1 MRLKKLLLAGFKSF
15 VEPTTITLPSDLV
28 GIVGPNGCGKS
39 NVIDAVRWVMGE
51 TSARNLRGDSML
63 DVIFNGTDNRKPV
76 GKASVELVFDNS
88 DDNHAP
94 EGYGQFSEISVK
106 RTLSRDGNS
115 EYLLNRTRCRRRD
128 ITDIFRGTG
137 LGHRSY
143 SIIEQGMV
151 SRIVE
156 AKPEDLRAFVEE
168 AAGISKYKD
177 RRRETETRIRHTR
190 ENLSRVNDI
199 RSELETQ
206 LRRLQRQSQAARRY
220 QKLKDE
226 EHTVNGELLALRHI
240 EMTRVIKGERQQTTV
255 AEVYADSKLA
265 DQRELE
271 RTIEEIRAKQLSS
284 QEKLSAIQGD
294 VYAVGADIASVEQ
307 RIEHARQ
314 TEQQQRSE
322 LQRLEGSIDE
332 LLSERAVEL
341 ERKEVLELQI
351 AVSRESRSLTVES
364 VTMSEEELSLN
375 EDGLEEWQFRWQAFT
390 QRAAEPVR
398 AQEVQRERI
407 SQIENVDGR
416 AQERLARLD
425 EEYQS
430 LLDDEESLDLERLR
444 VAVDRSSVAVDS
456 EQATLTETLERIA
469 AKRAEGEQQRV
480 YLDAARQR
488 LHTES
493 TRLESL
499 QELQAAALGDEDDHY
514 REWLERRGLTHAP
527 RLAGEIHVAPG
538 WERAADAVLGDR
550 LVGLGI
556 GNLQT
561 VINDEASLPD
571 TRNVFLIEAG
581 RGNDGGAAASADTL
595 LSKLSCERY
604 DLGSLLNGVYVA
616 DSLGDAMKRRPNLAI
631 GECVVTRDGSV
642 VGTNWLQSAR
652 APGAQTGML
661 AREEEIHEL
670 VNLVELTGKEVEQLQ
685 QQQANRVHE
694 IGRLEESQQFLREEV
709 AKRQQEQSELRQ
721 QFAEKETQGIQI
733 DKRRVQ
739 LQADIDG
746 IGQELLDAEGQLLEA
761 NRHFALAEDETGMLE
776 MERSELVEER
786 RRLTEAVS
794 MTRQR
799 VQHQRNEL
807 HTFELE
813 LQRAE
818 ASRDAL
824 NASVGRLMIQIES
837 NQRRKSELAETLD
850 HEEEPITE
858 LNQQLQKLLQR
869 RQETEQRLSSARS
882 GYSELE
888 VEFRDQYTRLSEYEQ
903 DVAAARD
910 SLEEQRMRM
919 QELSVRSET
928 LLEQI
933 TAGGYELDALVREIP
948 KGAEEDTWQ
957 GKSVQLADKISK
969 IGPVNLVAIEEFE
982 EQSER
987 KEYLDRQYD
996 DLSEA
1001 LSTLENVIRKI
1012 DRETKQRFKDTF
1024 ESLNAGFQEFFPKL
1038 FGGGSATLQLTD
1050 DDLLLAGVTVMARPP
1065 GKRNSTIHLL
1075 SGGEKALTAVALL
1088 FSLFRLNPSPLC
1100 ILDEVDAPLDDTN
1113 VERYCATLRTLS
1125 DRTQLVVVTHNKIT
1139 MEAADVLLGVT
1150 MGEPGVSA
1158 IVSVDVDHAVEMAA
1172 N

>member
-1 MRLKKLLLAGFKSF
+1 
-15 VEPTTITLPSDLV
+15 
-28 GIVGPNGCGKS
+28 
-39 NVIDAVRWVMGE
+39 
-51 TSARNLRGDSML
+51 
-63 DVIFNGTDNRKPV
+63 
-76 GKASVELVFDNS
+76 
-88 DDNHAP
+88 
-94 EGYGQFSEISVK
+94 
-106 RTLSRDGNS
+106 
-115 EYLLNRTRCRRRD
+115 
-128 ITDIFRGTG
+128 
-137 LGHRSY
+137 
-143 SIIEQGMV
+143 
-151 SRIVE
+151 
-156 AKPEDLRAFVEE
+156 
-168 AAGISKYKD
+168 
-177 RRRETETRIRHTR
+177 
-190 ENLSRVNDI
+190 
-199 RSELETQ
+199 
-206 LRRLQRQSQAARRY
+206 
-220 QKLKDE
+220 
-226 EHTVNGELLALRHI
+226 
-240 EMTRVIKGERQQTTV
+240 
-255 AEVYADSKLA
+255 
-265 DQRELE
+265 
-271 RTIEEIRAKQLSS
+271 
-284 QEKLSAIQGD
+284 
-294 VYAVGADIASVEQ
+294 
-307 RIEHARQ
+307 
-314 TEQQQRSE
+314 
-322 LQRLEGSIDE
+322 
-332 LLSERAVEL
+332 
-341 ERKEVLELQI
+341 
-351 AVSRESRSLTVES
+351 
-364 VTMSEEELSLN
+364 
-375 EDGLEEWQFRWQAFT
+375 
-390 QRAAEPVR
+390 
-398 AQEVQRERI
+398 
-407 SQIENVDGR
+407 
-416 AQERLARLD
+416 
-425 EEYQS
+425 
-430 LLDDEESLDLERLR
+430 
-444 VAVDRSSVAVDS
+444 
-456 EQATLTETLERIA
+456 
-469 AKRAEGEQQRV
+469 
-480 YLDAARQR
+480 
-488 LHTES
+488 
-493 TRLESL
+493 
-499 QELQAAALGDEDDHY
+499 
-514 REWLERRGLTHAP
+514 
-527 RLAGEIHVAPG
+527 
-538 WERAADAVLGDR
+538 
-550 LVGLGI
+550 
-556 GNLQT
+556 
-561 VINDEASLPD
+561 
-571 TRNVFLIEAG
+571 
-581 RGNDGGAAASADTL
+581 
-595 LSKLSCERY
+595 
-604 DLGSLLNGVYVA
+604 
-616 DSLGDAMKRRPNLAI
+616 
-631 GECVVTRDGSV
+631 
-642 VGTNWLQSAR
+642 
-652 APGAQTGML
+652 
-661 AREEEIHEL
+661 
-670 VNLVELTGKEVEQLQ
+670 VELTGKEVEQLQ
-685 QQQANRVHE
+685 QQQAKRVHE

-721 QFAEKETQGIQI
+721 QFAEKETQGVQI

-786 RRLTEAVS
+786 RRFTEAVS

-1088 FSLFRLNPSPLC
+1088 FS
-1100 ILDEVDAPLDDTN
+1100 
-1113 VERYCATLRTLS
+1113 
-1125 DRTQLVVVTHNKIT
+1125 
-1139 MEAADVLLGVT
+1139 
-1150 MGEPGVSA
+1150 
-1158 IVSVDVDHAVEMAA
+1158 
-1172 N
+1172 

>member
-15 VEPTTITLPSDLV
+15 VEPTTITLPGDLV

-51 TSARNLRGDSML
+51 TSARNLRGDTML

-88 DDNHAP
+88 DGNHAP

-115 EYLLNRTRCRRRD
+115 EYQLNRTRCRRRD

-156 AKPEDLRAFVEE
+156 AKPEDLRTFVEE

-206 LRRLQRQSQAARRY
+206 LRRLHRQSQAARRY

-226 EHTVNGELLALRHI
+226 EHTVNGELLALRHVEMMRII
-240 EMTRVIKGERQQTTV
+240 EGERQQTTV
-255 AEVYADSKLA
+255 AESNAESKLA

-271 RTIEEIRAKQLSS
+271 RIIEEIRAKQLSS
-284 QEKLSAIQGD
+284 QEKLSTIQGD

-322 LQRLEGSIDE
+322 LQRLDESIEE
-332 LLSERAVEL
+332 LLLEKEVEL
-341 ERKEVLELQI
+341 ERKQVLEVQI
-351 AVSRESRSLTVES
+351 GVSRESRSVTVES
-364 VTMSEEELSLN
+364 VAMTEEELSLN
-375 EDGLEEWQFRWQAFT
+375 EHALEDWQIRWQAFT
-390 QRAAEPVR
+390 HRAAEPVR

-407 SQIENVDGR
+407 SQIENVDER

-430 LLDDEESLDLERLR
+430 LLDDEESLDLEHLR
-444 VAVDRSSVAVDS
+444 AAVDRSTAAVDA
-456 EQATLTETLERIA
+456 EQAALTEVLERIGA
-469 AKRAEGEQQRV
+469 ERAEGEQQRV
-480 YLDAARQR
+480 YMDAARQR

-499 QELQAAALGDEDDHY
+499 QELQAAALGDEDDQY

-581 RGNDGGAAASADTL
+581 HGNDGDVAATADTL
-595 LSKLSCERY
+595 LEKLSCERY
-604 DLGSLLNGVYVA
+604 DLGFLLNGVYVA
-616 DSLGDAMKRRPNLAI
+616 DSLGDAMKRRPDLAM

-652 APGAQTGML
+652 APSAQTGML

-670 VNLVELTGKEVEQLQ
+670 VTQVGLIGKEVDQLQ
-685 QQQANRVHE
+685 QRQENRAHE
-694 IGRLEESQQFLREEV
+694 IEQLEKSEQSSREEV
-709 AKRQQEQSELRQ
+709 AKRQQEQSDLRQ
-721 QFAEKETQGIQI
+721 QFAEKETQRAQI

-739 LQADIDG
+739 LQTDIDE
-746 IGQELLDAEGQLLEA
+746 IGQELLNAEGQLLEA

-786 RRLTEAVS
+786 GRLTEVVS
-794 MTRQR
+794 VSRQR
-799 VQHQRNEL
+799 IQHQRNEL

-824 NASVGRLMIQIES
+824 NASVDRLMIQIES

-858 LNQQLQKLLQR
+858 LNQQLQQLLQR
-869 RQETEQRLSSARS
+869 RQETEKRLSSSRS
-882 GYSELE
+882 AHSDLE

-910 SLEEQRMRM
+910 LLEEQRMRM

-933 TAGGYELDALVREIP
+933 TAGGYELGALVRELP
-948 KGAEEDTWQ
+948 EGAVEAAWQ
-957 GKSVQLADKISK
+957 EKSTQLADKISR

-987 KEYLDRQYD
+987 KEYLDRQHD

-1012 DRETKQRFKDTF
+1012 DRETKQRFRDTF
-1024 ESLNAGFQEFFPKL
+1024 ESLNTNFQEFFPKL
-1038 FGGGSATLQLTD
+1038 FGGGRAILQLTD
-1050 DDLLLAGVTVMARPP
+1050 DDLLSAGVTVMARPP

-1125 DRTQLVVVTHNKIT
+1125 DRTQLVVITHNKIT